1 MRKGKTMRK
10 RKMKILVILGCILGI
25 LLSINIVHADG
36 LRLSRSKIQLLVGEK
51 ATIKS
56 IPGNSKVRWSSSNPR
71 IVSVNYKGKN
81 GSLKAKNSGKVTIT
95 AKYKGKRAKCTV
107 TVKRPVV
114 NRNAIKGFWVIDTQ
128 TTMAK
133 NGTSMFRIYGTGF
146 KYGSEMNF
154 TSNGKFNYYAGIG
167 NGGKGSYQIGSKDI
181 TYQVICYEDN
191 SLEKGHLS
199 VSKKK
204 GLRLVMKY
212 GTYKIYWKK
221 K

>member
-1 MRKGKTMRK
+1 MKKSK
-10 RKMKILVILGCILGI
+10 CKILFLLGCFLGI
-25 LLSINIVHADG
+25 LLSINVVYADG
-36 LRLSRSKIQLLVGEK
+36 IRLNKSKIQLLVGEK

-56 IPGNSKVRWSSSNPR
+56 IPGNSKIRWSSSNPR
-71 IVSVNYKGKN
+71 IVSINSKGKN
-81 GSLKAKNSGKVTIT
+81 GLLKARNSGKVTIT
-95 AKYKGKRAKCTV
+95 AKYKGKKAKCTV
-107 TVKRPVV
+107 TVKKSVV
-114 NRNAIKGFWVIDTQ
+114 NRNSIKGFWVIDEK

-154 TSNGKFNYYAGIG
+154 TSSGKFNYAVGIG

-191 SLEKGHLS
+191 SVEKGNLS
-199 VSKKK
+199 ISEKD

>member
-1 MRKGKTMRK
+1 M
-10 RKMKILVILGCILGI
+10 LGCILGI
-25 LLSINIVHADG
+25 LLSINVVHADG

-71 IVSVNYKGKN
+71 IVSVNSKGKN

-95 AKYKGKRAKCTV
+95 AKYKGKKAKCTV

-114 NRNAIKGFWVIDTQ
+114 NRNSIKGSWVIDTQ

-133 NGTSMFRIYGTGF
+133 NGTSMFQIYGTGF
-146 KYGSEMNF
+146 EYGSKMNF

-167 NGGKGSYQIGSKDI
+167 NGGKGGYQIGSKDI

-199 VSKKK
+199 VSKKN